1 MATSTV
7 IVATTTTGQSA
18 AITST
23 KVRVTANAEV
33 RFTVGV
39 NPIVTVGN
47 GEIIASGQTRY
58 INMQGLNNKL
68 AFITTTGLAGV
79 SVTPIGTVYSSSVIS
94 DTATY
99 IPS

>member
-1 MATSTV
+1 MATPQV
-7 IVATTTTGQSA
+7 IVATTTTSQSSA
-18 AITST
+18 VAST

-33 RFTVGV
+33 RFTVGI
-39 NPIVTVGN
+39 NPVVTVGN

-68 AFITTTGLAGV
+68 AFITTTGVAGV
-79 SVTPIGTVYSSSVIS
+79 SVQQIGTVYSSSIPGS
-94 DTATY
+94 TY

>member
-23 KVRVTANAEV
+23 KVRITANAEV
-33 RFTVGV
+33 RYTVGI
-39 NPIVTVGN
+39 NPVVTVGN

-58 INMQGLNNKL
+58 VNMQGLNNKL
-68 AFITTTGLAGV
+68 AFITTTGVAGV
-79 SVTPIGTVYSSSVIS
+79 SVTPIGTVYSSSIPGS
-94 DTATY
+94 TY
-99 IPS
+99 ITS

>member
-1 MATSTV
+1 MATPQV
-7 IVATTTTGQSA
+7 IVATTTTSQSSA
-18 AITST
+18 VAST

-39 NPIVTVGN
+39 NPVVTTGN
-47 GEIIASGQTRY
+47 GEIISSGQTRY

-68 AFITTTGLAGV
+68 AFITTTGVAGV
-79 SVTPIGTVYSSSVIS
+79 SVQQIGTVYSSSIPGS
-94 DTATY
+94 TY